1 MTQMSVAELIRT
13 KRRLVD
19 DAVRFATQSKWH
31 EAEAKN
37 REILE
42 VDINDQEAWNRLGK
56 ALLELGRYKEA
67 HEAYMATLER
77 DKGNVIA
84 LKQSKR
90 LAVLV
95 NEGIDQ
101 STVES
106 RKLDPKLMVEETG
119 KTRVIAL
126 PNRASAATIAMLQA
140 GDELFLQVEGSSITV
155 TDSRGEALGE
165 LQLKIS
171 ARLANLMNRGNRY
184 VAGVV
189 SVNDKEVRVLVREV
203 YQDASQLGVVSFPS
217 KAVSQPSAYSHLR
230 AGVERRDIDEDE
242 YVVDEEGD
250 DVEEDAEETGAD
262 VDEYGEMD
270 SNRDDEGRDD

>member
-1 MTQMSVAELIRT
+1 
-13 KRRLVD
+13 
-19 DAVRFATQSKWH
+19 
-31 EAEAKN
+31 
-37 REILE
+37 
-42 VDINDQEAWNRLGK
+42 
-56 ALLELGRYKEA
+56 
-67 HEAYMATLER
+67 
-77 DKGNVIA
+77 
-84 LKQSKR
+84 
-90 LAVLV
+90 
-95 NEGIDQ
+95 
-101 STVES
+101 
-106 RKLDPKLMVEETG
+106 MVEETG

-140 GDELFLQVEGSSITV
+140 GDELFLQVEGSAITV

-189 SVNDKEVRVLVREV
+189 GVNDKEVRILIREV

-262 VDEYGEMD
+262 VDEYGDMD
-270 SNRDDEGRDD
+270 GNRDDEGRDD

>member
-1 MTQMSVAELIRT
+1 MTQMSVAELLRT

-42 VDINDQEAWNRLGK
+42 VDSNDHEAWNRLGK
-56 ALLELGRYKEA
+56 ALLELGRYREA
-67 HEAYMATLER
+67 HEAYSATLER
-77 DKGNVIA
+77 DKGNIIA

-95 NEGIDQ
+95 SEGIDQ
-101 STVES
+101 TTVES

-126 PNRASAATIAMLQA
+126 PNRAPAATIALLQA
-140 GDELFLQVEGSSITV
+140 GDELFLQVEGSAITV

-165 LQLKIS
+165 LQLKVA

-189 SVNDKEVRVLVREV
+189 GINDKEVRILIREV
-203 YQDASQLGVVSFPS
+203 YQDASQLGVVSFPA

-242 YVVDEEGD
+242 YVIDEEGD
-250 DVEEDAEETGAD
+250 DVDDDAEESGAD
-262 VDEYGEMD
+262 VDEYGD
-270 SNRDDEGRDD
+270 VDGNRDDEGRDD